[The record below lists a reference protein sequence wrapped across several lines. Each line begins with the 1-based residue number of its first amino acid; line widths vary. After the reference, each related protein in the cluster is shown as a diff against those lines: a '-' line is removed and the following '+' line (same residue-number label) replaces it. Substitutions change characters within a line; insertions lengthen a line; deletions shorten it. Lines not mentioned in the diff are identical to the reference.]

1 MASLHARGK
10 LLFFIYL
17 QYSAKYKPTK
27 IECISRFPN
36 VGHMIMCSTELP
48 LKFLLH
54 IHLSHN
60 RNKKTK
66 GRFSCDQNMT
76 YTTKT

>member
-1 MASLHARGK
+1 MS
-10 LLFFIYL
+10 
-17 QYSAKYKPTK
+17 
-27 IECISRFPN
+27 CFPN

-54 IHLSHN
+54 IHLPHN

-66 GRFSCDQNMT
+66 GKFSCDQNNMT
-76 YTTKT
+76 YTKKT

>member
-1 MASLHARGK
+1 M
-10 LLFFIYL
+10 
-17 QYSAKYKPTK
+17 
-27 IECISRFPN
+27 ECMSCFPN

-48 LKFLLH
+48 LKFLPH

-66 GRFSCDQNMT
+66 GKFSCDQNMT